1 MEWKLVKAEIW
12 LSSVDMAWEREC
24 DGIHQRLHVICDD
37 KEMHAY
43 AATWMLFDKRRV
55 YQLNKIKRRFVISQ
69 YEITGLWNEVYFNGQ
84 ED

>member
-24 DGIHQRLHVICDD
+24 DGIYQRLHVICDD
-37 KEMHAY
+37 KEMHARG
-43 AATWMLFDKRRV
+43 ATWMLFDKSRV

-69 YEITGLWNEVYFNGQ
+69 EEITGLWNEVYFNGQ